1 MDTSN
6 KRGISEASEHAKVL
20 RRNDRSLLKNVVAIA
35 VDRLHAEYRWIDQFY
50 SFIPALQQTQDVW
63 DSNEMKIKIFSLCVI
78 FF

>member
-35 VDRLHAEYRWIDQFY
+35 VDRLHAEYR
-50 SFIPALQQTQDVW
+50 
-63 DSNEMKIKIFSLCVI
+63 
-78 FF
+78 